1 MRRTRG
7 GALLGL
13 GAAVATAFL
22 TVSGPP
28 TTAAPATAAPL
39 LESAARDRTF
49 RSPGDGVVLSVLSSR
64 PDTVMGG
71 TVLVRVTSGPATG
84 GPEAVRLTVDDT
96 DVSDMLRPVTVHG
109 GTALEGLVTGLP
121 EGTVEMVASVPGG
134 GADARVELTNHP
146 ETGPVFSGPHQEPFV
161 CDTAN
166 FALAGGGTLGPALDE
181 DCSAATVVQYVYR
194 TDDGDWKPLP
204 DASSSPPDAAE
215 TTTSTGVTVPYVVR
229 VETGTVNRSIYETA
243 VLHAPGDAAP
253 DPWNPPKGWNRRTV
267 HKFGGGCAGGWYV
280 QGPTTAGVLDAP
292 MLAQGY
298 AVSSASLNVFGH
310 NCNDLLAAE
319 TMMAVAQ
326 RSTTVLGVPDAVLGW
341 GSSGGAYQ
349 AHQIADNHPGLLDG
363 VVVSQSF
370 PDVVSGVVPV
380 VTDALLL
387 REYTA
392 AHPDELTR
400 EQQLAVSGFRR
411 WESIGLLAG
420 EARRIDPRGVCR
432 SDLPEEELYH
442 HEHNP
447 GGARCEVFAAG
458 SNVYGID
465 PQTGRPRRPLD
476 NVGVQYGLGAL
487 LEGVLDV
494 DTFLHLNE
502 HVGGVDGDGR
512 VVSERTEADPV
523 ATAAA
528 HRNGRLLHGGGGL
541 SDVPI
546 VDHRFYEDD
555 LPDGDLHMR
564 YHSFSVRE
572 RLLAANG
579 TADNHVMLVEHRDR
593 AGGRFS
599 SSSALALRALEE
611 LDTWVTRIL
620 EQERAQPGGEPID
633 NIRAARPESLVDSCW
648 IGTGEDAEQ
657 VVGEQQPLLS
667 GQGDR
672 CADAYPVHSS
682 PRLVA
687 GAPLASDTVAC
698 ALVPFDAERHP
709 AEFTEEQAERA
720 AEVFSEGVCDWQ
732 SAGRGETGFGG
743 TWQRF

>member
-7 GALLGL
+7 GVLSVL
-13 GAAVATAFL
+13 GAAVATVLL
-22 TVSGPP
+22 TVSAPSP
-28 TTAAPATAAPL
+28 STAPATAVPL
-39 LESAARDRTF
+39 FASAAPDRGVHP
-49 RSPGDGVVLSVLSSR
+49 PGEGVGLTVLSSR

-71 TVLVRVTSGPATG
+71 TVLVRVTLGTATG
-84 GPEAVRLTVDDT
+84 GPGSVRLTADGT
-96 DVSDMLRPVTVHG
+96 DVGHVLRPVAVDG

-121 EGTVEMVASVPGG
+121 EGPVEMVASLPGG
-134 GADARVELTNHP
+134 AGASLELTNHP
-146 ETGPVFSGPHQEPFV
+146 NTGPVFSGPHQEPFV
-161 CDTAN
+161 CDTED
-166 FALAGGGTLGPALDE
+166 FELAGGGVLGPALDQ
-181 DCSAATVVQYVYR
+181 DCSAATVVQHVYR
-194 TDDGDWKPLP
+194 TGDGDWKPLP
-204 DASSSPPDAAE
+204 ETSSVPSDAAE

-243 VLHAPGDAAP
+243 VLHTPGEAGP
-253 DPWNPPKGWNRRTV
+253 DPWNPPQGWNRRTV
-267 HKFGGGCAGGWYV
+267 YKFGGGCAGGWYV
-280 QGPTTAGVLDAP
+280 QGPTTAGVLDSP
-292 MLAQGY
+292 MLARGY

-319 TMMAVAQ
+319 TMMAVTQ
-326 RSTTVLGVPDAVLGW
+326 RSATVLGVSDATLGW
-341 GSSGGAYQ
+341 GNSGGAYQ

-370 PDVVSGVVPV
+370 PDMVSGVLPV
-380 VTDALLL
+380 ITDALLL

-392 AHPDELTR
+392 AHPDRLTR

-411 WESIGLLAG
+411 RESIDLLEG
-420 EARRIDPRGVCR
+420 RARRIDPRGVCR
-432 SDLPEEELYH
+432 PDLPEEDLYH
-442 HEHNP
+442 RERHPE
-447 GGARCEVFAAG
+447 GARCEVFAAG
-458 SNVYGID
+458 ANVYGTD
-465 PQTGRPRRPLD
+465 PETDRPLRPLD

-487 LEGVLDV
+487 LDGVLDV
-494 DTFLHLNE
+494 DMFLHLNE
-502 HVGGVDGDGR
+502 HVGGVDADGR
-512 VVSERTEADPV
+512 VVSERTEADPR

-528 HRNGRLLHGGGGL
+528 HRSGRLLHGGAGL
-541 SDVPI
+541 ADVPI

-611 LDTWVTRIL
+611 LDAWVTGTA
-620 EQERAQPGGEPID
+620 EQERLHPVREPID

-648 IGTGEDAEQ
+648 IGTGEDAER
-657 VVGEQQPLLS
+657 VVGEQRPLLS
-667 GQGDR
+667 GRGDR

-682 PRLVA
+682 PRVVA
-687 GAPLASDTVAC
+687 GAPLSSDTVAC
-698 ALVPFDAERHP
+698 ALVPFDAGRHP

-720 AEVFSEGVCDWQ
+720 EEVFSEGVCDWR
-732 SAGRGETGFGG
+732 SPGRGETDFGG